1 MYSKGQIVFSKKGR
15 DKGLAFIIYDHDEAY
30 VYLVNGKE
38 RRLEKPKKKK
48 IIHIQPTNMTD
59 AAIKDK
65 LEKGSYIQDSDIR
78 KALAKYNGNM

>member
-15 DKGLAFIIYDHDEAY
+15 DKGLAFIVYDCDKDY

-48 IIHIQPTNMTD
+48 IIHIQPTNMLD
-59 AAIKDK
+59 EDIKDK
-65 LEKGSYIQDSDIR
+65 LEKGSILDAHIR
-78 KALAKYNGNM
+78 KALARYNGNM